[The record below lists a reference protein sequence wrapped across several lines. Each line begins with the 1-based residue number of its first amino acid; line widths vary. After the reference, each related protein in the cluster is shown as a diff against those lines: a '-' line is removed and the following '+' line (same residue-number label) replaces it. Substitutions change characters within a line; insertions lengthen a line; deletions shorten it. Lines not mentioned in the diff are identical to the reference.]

1 MILPTQWRHGKLKPV
16 CIHLAGTGDHVSV
29 GTWPCYGGTHP
40 LKAEFSVFMVAYHV
54 SSAAIMQPELPF
66 PPTIANPP
74 PHPHPHPSTPAF
86 HLVFIN
92 TLLESPAGVAI
103 N

>member
-1 MILPTQWRHGKLKPV
+1 M

-29 GTWPCYGGTHP
+29 GAWPCYSGTHP
-40 LKAEFSVFMVAYHV
+40 LKAEFSIFMVAYRV
-54 SSAAIMQPELPF
+54 INSAAIMQPELPF
-66 PPTIANPP
+66 PPTIANP
-74 PHPHPHPSTPAF
+74 PHPSTPAF

-92 TLLESPAGVAI
+92 TLLESPAGVTI